1 MRWPRTM
8 RRGRARCLRPRRQWL
23 SSAGGYD
30 RRSSA
35 AELSRAWRTCLS
47 GAGNRRGSGRLA
59 GCMILSG
66 DQAAIGDAVRACAQE
81 RVRPRNA
88 VFEAACGYP
97 ADPFVELAGLG
108 LRGMTSRE
116 EKGGAGAD
124 HVSHA
129 LALIEIAAADGAL
142 STVVSIQNSIL
153 VSGTF
158 NVIAKFAARLS
169 LAGPSGE
176 GRKRRRIRGT
186 GRPSGLQRV
195 QGWHHGH
202 DAAHRA
208 RPGAVR
214 DTGDDDRSKHIL
226 DSHDGRDE
234 RGGSAVARPAGAVPE
249 PPRQARGIRAACRG
263 DHRQPHACGET
274 IRRDGAIRMTPR

>member
-1 MRWPRTM
+1 
-8 RRGRARCLRPRRQWL
+8 
-23 SSAGGYD
+23 
-30 RRSSA
+30 
-35 AELSRAWRTCLS
+35 
-47 GAGNRRGSGRLA
+47 
-59 GCMILSG
+59 MILSG

-81 RVRPRNA
+81 RVRPRSA

-116 EKGGAGAD
+116 EKRGAGAD
-124 HVSHA
+124 YVSHA

-176 GRKRRRIRGT
+176 GRCVIVNTASVAALEGQVGQAACSASKGGITGMTLPIARDLAQFGIRVMT
-186 GRPSGLQRV
+186 I
-195 QGWHHGH
+195 
-202 DAAHRA
+202 A
-208 RPGAVR
+208 PGIFWTPMMAGMSEAVR
-214 DTGDDDRSKHIL
+214 QSPGQQVPFPSRLGKRGEYAQLAEAIIGNPMRTARRS
-226 DSHDGRDE
+226 
-234 RGGSAVARPAGAVPE
+234 AATARSG
-249 PPRQARGIRAACRG
+249 
-263 DHRQPHACGET
+263 
-274 IRRDGAIRMTPR
+274 